1 MIVLYHDYTSPASAV
16 AVFRAQRLADEG
28 LAIGFEGIEAIGVD
42 AVLPVTLDVLSDIE
56 TLAGDAAEL
65 GLQLRRPPALPPT
78 AAAHVLGRW
87 AEQSGLGA
95 SWRQTCYRAFWEQ
108 GADLASPAVLR
119 ALALRAGLDGLEAE
133 AVLDDRERFRAQ
145 RVGTAALR
153 GEGIGG
159 VPTLRA
165 HSTLIP
171 GLIPEA
177 DLRALAA
184 L

>member
-28 LAIGFEGIEAIGVD
+28 LPIQFQGIEALGVD
-42 AVLPVTLDVLSDIE
+42 AVLPVTLDVLSEIDS
-56 TLAGDAAEL
+56 LGAEAVHL
-65 GLQLRRPPALPPT
+65 GLELKRPNALPPT

-108 GADLASPAVLR
+108 GADIASPAVLR
-119 ALALRAGLDGLEAE
+119 AVALRAGLDGLEAE
-133 AVLDDRERFRAQ
+133 AVLEDPVRFREL

-159 VPTLRA
+159 VPTIRA

-171 GLIPEA
+171 GLIAEA
-177 DLRALAA
+177 DMRALAG